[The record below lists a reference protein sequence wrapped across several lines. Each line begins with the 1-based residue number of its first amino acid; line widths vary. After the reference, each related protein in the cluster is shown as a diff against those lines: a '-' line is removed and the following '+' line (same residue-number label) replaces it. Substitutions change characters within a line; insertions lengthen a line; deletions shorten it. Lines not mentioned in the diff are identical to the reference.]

1 MHSRGNIKP
10 LYGKRPQLGCYLSL
24 ELQKRRLRQLVE
36 NTFFPHPIS
45 DRTSKIHR
53 H

>member
-24 ELQKRRLRQLVE
+24 ELRKSWIRQLLE
-36 NTFFPHPIS
+36 NTFFPHPIFA
-45 DRTSKIHR
+45 RTSKIHR